1 MTIKEQLLV
10 DIIKLSN
17 QKLLSRLYAVFQEII
32 KEEKSRESKQNT
44 FENPFENWKGSFKTK
59 TVEQI
64 LSPSYIYTPVDKNEI
79 VGCWEGEETTEE
91 LLAMITK

>member
-32 KEEKSRESKQNT
+32 QQEFTQEKI
-44 FENPFENWKGSFKTK
+44 ENKFVNPLDSWKGSFKTK
-59 TVEQI
+59 TVKQV
-64 LSPSYIYTPVDKNEI
+64 LSPSYIYTPLNKTEL
-79 VGCWEGEETTEE
+79 VGCWEGNETVEE
-91 LLAMITK
+91 LLAMIKK

>member
-17 QKLLSRLYAVFQEII
+17 QRLLSRLYAAFQEII
-32 KEEKSRESKQNT
+32 NEEVEQKNKQTT
-44 FENPFENWKGSFKTK
+44 FKNPFENWKGSFKTK
-59 TVEQI
+59 TVEQV
-64 LSPSYIYTPVDKNEI
+64 LSPSYVYTPIDKNEI
-79 VGCWEGEETTEE
+79 VGCWEGEETTDE